1 MAALHCPTAGWTAE
15 PTEVLTAVLEERGSA
30 SSAATRHVARVE
42 PPREPSRASLREMA
56 EVNFDTAKVRRNPY
70 AQHVAAEGIDQIEIA
85 VRGLLAAS

>member
-1 MAALHCPTAGWTAE
+1 
-15 PTEVLTAVLEERGSA
+15 
-30 SSAATRHVARVE
+30 
-42 PPREPSRASLREMA
+42 MA